1 MKKFLALFLFVLFS
15 FTFTALVPTRIKAKE
30 SAGFEDITA
39 GCLAMSLTGYT
50 GEGDAGDMSEK
61 APQNLIKYKCGTANE
76 NGDVSGL
83 IPKTGEYIADL
94 YLRQPSGKEYVA
106 DLLNNIGVPTS
117 IVPSAYAQQ
126 TGGTGYK
133 AMASFLPF
141 WKVFRN
147 LAYSLYIIMF
157 IVVGI
162 MIMMRTKI
170 NAQTIITIQTALP
183 NLLITLLLITFSYA
197 IVGFMIDIMYFLIYF
212 VAFLFNTI
220 GVLDGVKTVDRLM
233 SHSAWGIMFSGRNT
247 IISAIAETMRDVIGA
262 NSGAGIAARVVAGGA
277 TLGVSE
283 LMVQGIPYLLAAVW
297 LAITMLKLIFVLL
310 KSYVMLIIQTVTAP
324 VQILMNAIP
333 GSKAFTEWLKKTASY
348 LIPFPVAAGMFIV
361 SAVFIGDPTNTT
373 WAGSLESATGIDI
386 DSRDSN
392 PFGVTSTISGD
403 ELWTPPFT
411 VDLGWAPEDIMVL
424 LGFFIFAMTPAAVKM
439 AQDWLQVKESPYTA
453 EAFGGIGMAYGGYE
467 WLEKQKQKRENEK
480 LLREQL
486 KHYSEKAGT

>member
-1 MKKFLALFLFVLFS
+1 
-15 FTFTALVPTRIKAKE
+15 
-30 SAGFEDITA
+30 
-39 GCLAMSLTGYT
+39 
-50 GEGDAGDMSEK
+50 
-61 APQNLIKYKCGTANE
+61 
-76 NGDVSGL
+76 
-83 IPKTGEYIADL
+83 
-94 YLRQPSGKEYVA
+94 
-106 DLLNNIGVPTS
+106 
-117 IVPSAYAQQ
+117 
-126 TGGTGYK
+126 
-133 AMASFLPF
+133 
-141 WKVFRN
+141 
-147 LAYSLYIIMF
+147 
-157 IVVGI
+157 
-162 MIMMRTKI
+162 
-170 NAQTIITIQTALP
+170 
-183 NLLITLLLITFSYA
+183 
-197 IVGFMIDIMYFLIYF
+197 
-212 VAFLFNTI
+212 LFNTI